1 MKVNLNC
8 EVCRTN
14 YDFEVGEPSTD
25 ENMNLIFE
33 HKSIC
38 PKCGAKDK
46 DLLSELGQSQMTEW
60 SLKDMRTSRKG

>member
-8 EVCRTN
+8 ELCRTN
-14 YDFEVGEPSTD
+14 YNFEVGEPSMND
-25 ENMNLIFE
+25 NMDIIFE

-46 DLLSELGQSQMTEW
+46 DLLSELGQSQMTAW
-60 SLKDMRTSRKG
+60 YFKDMRLSLKR